1 MTRLL
6 EAGGQAVV
14 GERLKAHKRMN
25 ISLRSELIKW
35 ITTLLFGIGTGI
47 SLHDYCHALWQ
58 VGGYKEILSLQGGY
72 FGYALM
78 ILAWI
83 ILNWEYLI
91 KKLKR

>member
-6 EAGGQAVV
+6 EEDGQAVD
-14 GERLKAHKRMN
+14 GEKLKAHKRLN
-25 ISLRSELIKW
+25 LLFKNERIKW
-35 ITTLLFGIGTGI
+35 IATLLFGIGTGI

-83 ILNWEYLI
+83 ILNWEYLV